1 MRFQCVGAAA
11 AYLACTLLPQ
21 RPGGPLALR
30 GADALLLQEEEHKKE
45 VESMQSEMKDLRAH
59 ITKLQNALAATQVI
73 SARGGVCGFYRA
85 ASVAMR
91 KRRPGRP

>member
-1 MRFQCVGAAA
+1 
-11 AYLACTLLPQ
+11 
-21 RPGGPLALR
+21 
-30 GADALLLQEEEHKKE
+30 
-45 VESMQSEMKDLRAH
+45 MQSEMKDLRAH

>member
-1 MRFQCVGAAA
+1 
-11 AYLACTLLPQ
+11 
-21 RPGGPLALR
+21 LALR
-30 GADALLLQEEEHKKE
+30 GALVLADALLLQEEEHKKE